1 MEYIDDDMFSFLTNF
16 EVSVRRGQWEEYVVQ
31 CIKSIPIFFAEGQSH
46 YSRYSLLFIDDS
58 LDLQRKFPAIYRHF
72 MEGGFVYYLT
82 NKLASGIG
90 FDMGFEKEYRIDAK
104 ACGGIIGVTRQ
115 KKAVAL

>member
-1 MEYIDDDMFSFLTNF
+1 
-16 EVSVRRGQWEEYVVQ
+16 
-31 CIKSIPIFFAEGQSH
+31 
-46 YSRYSLLFIDDS
+46 
-58 LDLQRKFPAIYRHF
+58 

-115 KKAVAL
+115 KKAVALWDLLKHSKDQLK